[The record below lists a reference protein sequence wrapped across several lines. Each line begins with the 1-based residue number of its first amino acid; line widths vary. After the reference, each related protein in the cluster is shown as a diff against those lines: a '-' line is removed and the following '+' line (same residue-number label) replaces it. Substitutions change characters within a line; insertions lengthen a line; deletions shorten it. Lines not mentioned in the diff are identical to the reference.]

1 MQKTRLNAAGKFSRS
16 RSACA
21 TLNSCTEGDLL
32 SSSKSLE
39 KLLVEHDENLH
50 AFVRNNASLLA
61 LRYESVEDIV
71 QGVHLQALKAGE
83 KFEYRSDKE
92 FFGWIYQIAR
102 HYMYNRT
109 AYWKALRRNS
119 GGLIRIYETE
129 TDGFDP
135 VDTGTSPSSIAAR
148 REQIV
153 TLTRALARIRT
164 SDRDLLKKAAEGASI
179 EALAEERGVS
189 YDAVKQARLRALGR
203 LRKMH
208 KLIERATINQA
219 ERDAFSP
226 SCPPN

>member
-1 MQKTRLNAAGKFSRS
+1 MRNTEEGGPLGSPKTLQ
-16 RSACA
+16 
-21 TLNSCTEGDLL
+21 E
-32 SSSKSLE
+32 
-39 KLLVEHDENLH
+39 LLVDHDENLR
-50 AFVRNNASLLA
+50 AFVRNNASLLV
-61 LRYESVEDIV
+61 LRYESVDDIV

-83 KFEYRSDKE
+83 RFEYRSDKE

-102 HYMYNRT
+102 HFMYNRT

-164 SDRDLLKKAAEGASI
+164 SDRDLLKQAAEGTSI
-179 EALAEERGVS
+179 EKLAEERGVS

-226 SCPPN
+226 A